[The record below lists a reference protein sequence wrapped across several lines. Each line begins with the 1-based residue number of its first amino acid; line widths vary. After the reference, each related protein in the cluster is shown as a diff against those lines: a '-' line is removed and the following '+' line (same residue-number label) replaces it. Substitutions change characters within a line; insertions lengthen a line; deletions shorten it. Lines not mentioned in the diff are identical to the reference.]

1 MLNDIKKVIIYA
13 RVSTKNQDTDAQLLK
28 LKEYCKNHNYQ
39 VVQILEDI
47 WTGKNTKRS
56 NYQKLLN
63 EIHLKSFDILLVWKL
78 DRLSRS
84 LKDLIELWERL
95 NQKDI
100 NLVSHDSSIDTTSSW
115 WQLLF
120 NMLWVFAEFQRSLI
134 VENIKMG
141 LEKAK
146 SKWIKLWRKSTIN
159 QKYNTKLLNEALTLQ
174 TQWMSYRKIAN
185 ILNIKDYS
193 TLSKQMKKHKE
204 KIKNNEIIV
213 NTNIYDFINK
223 N

>member
-1 MLNDIKKVIIYA
+1 MTKRVIIYA

-100 NLVSHDSSIDTTSSW
+100 NLVTHDGSIDTTSAW
-115 WQLLF
+115 WKLLF

-159 QKYNTKLLNEALTLQ
+159 QKYNTKLLSEALTLQ

-185 ILNIKDYS
+185 TLNIKDYS